1 MRSLILLALVVTTS
15 GLCAAEPVQ
24 FDSRDSA
31 ETPERFRLASHTF
44 TAESEP
50 WLDLEQSRIEVRKVR
65 FPSAVASKY
74 PVNDTVHGEYF
85 IPKGMHGKRPAVLV
99 LDILDGSA
107 RVSRGEALWL
117 AQHGIPAFVMYLPYY
132 GPRQPVN
139 ERVRMLMPDV
149 EHSTAAVRQAVLDS
163 RRAIAWLAQ
172 QPGVDAAK
180 VGVVGTSLGSF
191 MAGLTAAAEPRLES
205 ACLLLTGG
213 GLVDALQDHPQA
225 KQIANAVRLLGITPE
240 GVRKIVDP
248 LDPLTYAKQM
258 SGRRLLFVV
267 ATRDDVVPPSAGE
280 RLWKATGQQKI
291 VRVNA
296 THVGAVLYTA
306 QGMNAIVE
314 HITEAK

>member
-1 MRSLILLALVVTTS
+1 MRLGILAAVLATTTA
-15 GLCAAEPVQ
+15 LHAAEPVQ
-24 FDSRDSA
+24 FESRDNT

-44 TAESEP
+44 EAESTP
-50 WLDLEQSRIEVRKVR
+50 WLDLAQSGIEVRKVR
-65 FPSAVASKY
+65 FPSPVRSKY

-85 IPKGMHGKRPAVLV
+85 VPKGMHGKRPAVLV

-117 AQHGIPAFVMYLPYY
+117 AQHGIPAFVMYLPHY
-132 GPRQPVN
+132 GPRRQAN
-139 ERVRMLMPDV
+139 DRVRMLMPDI

-163 RRAIAWLAQ
+163 RRAVAWLAQ
-172 QPGVDAAK
+172 QPGVDPAK

-213 GLVDALQDHPQA
+213 GLVEALQDHPQA
-225 KQIANAVRLLGITPE
+225 KQIVNAVRLLGITPE

-280 RLWKATGQQKI
+280 RLWKATGEQKI

-296 THVGAVLYTA
+296 THVGAVLYAA

-314 HITEAK
+314 HITAAK